1 MPRNVYHENN
11 LHFVW
16 RTKVNAPV
24 LVDAV
29 ESRCH
34 QYLKMV
40 SNESI
45 SLMRRGLKVR
55 DKPVET
61 GSRRPS
67 PYNMLQHVSGIR
79 R

>member
-1 MPRNVYHENN
+1 MPRNVYHEIN
-11 LHFVW
+11 LHLVG

-29 ESRCH
+29 ERRCH
-34 QYLKMV
+34 QYLKIV

-61 GSRRPS
+61 GSGVVGKPMPVVPAVKRPA
-67 PYNMLQHVSGIR
+67 
-79 R
+79 